1 MLRMVLGEGG
11 RLVRGAPLLGGL
23 ASVMLSRL
31 LSGLLFEIEPTDPLT
46 FVAVGTVLAA
56 VALLATFVPA
66 GAPLA
71 PTRSTP

>member
-1 MLRMVLGEGG
+1 
-11 RLVRGAPLLGGL
+11 
-23 ASVMLSRL
+23 MLSRL